1 MANDTDQPDTLAKPR
16 AEPLTPTR
24 PPRELRAVQNLLAFQ
39 NVQAVLALGDVAK
52 LKMAAEFRTG
62 EHDAKIINVGDGG
75 SVLIVVLTDNPAGVG
90 DRFWDIRPPR
100 ATE

>member
-75 SVLIVVLTDNPAGVG
+75 SALIVVLTDNPAGVG